1 MCSVHPLIGA
11 CVAFILSYEFFAGCV
26 TTVFVFLTN
35 TVSSSEEV
43 KANALRSAILTFR
56 LRQLQTIVQS
66 LPVDQR
72 PKTMTELR
80 DLLHKHNTLQVS
92 SPQDLTTCA
101 KKNLPTCAKKN
112 LPTCAKKNL
121 PTCAKKDLPTCAKK
135 QPQCVCEHS
144 VNPCTYEY

>member
-11 CVAFILSYEFFAGCV
+11 CVTFILSYEFFAGCV

-101 KKNLPTCAKKN
+101 KKNLPTCAKK
-112 LPTCAKKNL
+112 
-121 PTCAKKDLPTCAKK
+121 DLPTCAKK

>member
-1 MCSVHPLIGA
+1 MASSIPGVDQLKLGV
-11 CVAFILSYEFFAGCV
+11 CVACILSYVLFPGCV

-35 TVSSSEEV
+35 TASSSEEV

-72 PKTMTELR
+72 PKTMTELK

-92 SPQDLTTCA
+92 SPQDL
-101 KKNLPTCAKKN
+101 PTCAKKN
-112 LPTCAKKNL
+112 L
-121 PTCAKKDLPTCAKK
+121 
-135 QPQCVCEHS
+135 QCVYEHAQHS

>member
-1 MCSVHPLIGA
+1 MHPLIGA

-101 KKNLPTCAKKN
+101 KKNLPTCAKK
-112 LPTCAKKNL
+112 
-121 PTCAKKDLPTCAKK
+121 DLPTCAKK